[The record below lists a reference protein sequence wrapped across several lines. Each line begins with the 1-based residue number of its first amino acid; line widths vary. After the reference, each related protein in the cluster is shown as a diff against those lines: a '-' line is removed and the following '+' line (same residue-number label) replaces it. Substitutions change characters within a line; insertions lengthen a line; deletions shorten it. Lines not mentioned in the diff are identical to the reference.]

1 MLWNGRSLSDLYVQV
16 ADTIGKEQITARKLV
31 FGTGMEREA
40 WEHLDGEAFHSP
52 CKIEGK

>member
-52 CKIEGK
+52 CKIERK